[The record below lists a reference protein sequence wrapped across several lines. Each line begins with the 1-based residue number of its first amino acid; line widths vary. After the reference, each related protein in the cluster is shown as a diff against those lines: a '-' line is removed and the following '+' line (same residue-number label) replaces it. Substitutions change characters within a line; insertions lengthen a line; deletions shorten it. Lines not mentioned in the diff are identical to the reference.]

1 MKNKNNIILISLVVV
16 LVGILIY
23 VINQN
28 NKNNQIEEIPKN
40 TYKYNLVNDYSK
52 FFTIETCANKYYNY
66 LSLNDINSLN
76 KIYDKDYQ
84 NTSNN
89 YIGKN
94 VNIRVNEMYVSN
106 NTYYLK
112 GFIYEEL
119 KNGVNK
125 LNEEYLIVKVDK
137 DFKLFSILPITEK
150 EYKEAI
156 NEKE

>member
-1 MKNKNNIILISLVVV
+1 MKNKNNIILISLTVV
-16 LVGILIY
+16 LVGILIF
-23 VINQN
+23 VI
-28 NKNNQIEEIPKN
+28 NKNNRDNQVEDPPKE

-52 FFTIETCANKYYNY
+52 FFTIEGCANKYYNY
-66 LSLNDINSLN
+66 LSLNDMNSLK

-84 NTSNN
+84 NTSSNN

-94 VNIRVNEMYVSN
+94 ISIRVNEMYVSN

-112 GFIYEEL
+112 GFVYEEL

-125 LNEEYLIVKVDK
+125 LNEDYLVIKVND
-137 DFKLFSILPITEK
+137 DFKLFSVKPITKE

-156 NEKE
+156 NEK

>member
-1 MKNKNNIILISLVVV
+1 MKNKNNIILISIAVV

-28 NKNNQIEEIPKN
+28 NKNNQIEETPKN
-40 TYKYNLVNDYSK
+40 TYKYNLVNDYSN

-76 KIYDKDYQ
+76 KIYDKNYQ

-94 VNIRVNEMYVSN
+94 VNIRVNEMYVAN